1 MKKNLL
7 ILAILLFAVTP
18 AMADCEAT
26 TCVEPYDLSGGVSK
40 FFSTVTGSNFI
51 GEKVA
56 ESAIKKEGKKLA
68 NTKFDVNIESFSS
81 ADLKAGRFKSLEIE
95 GKDLNYENI
104 YLKSLYA
111 KTLCNFNYVVQDEN
125 SKKIIFKEALP
136 LSFNVTVNADNI
148 NSILKSTN
156 YQKKIDELNNLQST
170 FGLIKIKSTAIT
182 IKDNKFLYMINLS
195 LPFMKN
201 TQTVTL
207 SSDLTVVD
215 GKIAL
220 KDTKLINNGLSLD
233 ITKLNY
239 ILKYLNPFDY
249 SVNIM
254 ENVSAKIQIQNVVI
268 DNDEIV
274 LNGTFVIP
282 KDTIQ

>member
-1 MKKNLL
+1 MGKTKRQ
-7 ILAILLFAVTP
+7 
-18 AMADCEAT
+18 
-26 TCVEPYDLSGGVSK
+26 
-40 FFSTVTGSNFI
+40 
-51 GEKVA
+51 
-56 ESAIKKEGKKLA
+56 IKK
-68 NTKFDVNIESFSS
+68 FIELF
-81 ADLKAGRFKSLEIE
+81 KAEKIRPIIVPT
-95 GKDLNYENI
+95 D
-104 YLKSLYA
+104 
-111 KTLCNFNYVVQDEN
+111 N
-125 SKKIIFKEALP
+125 SR
-136 LSFNVTVNADNI
+136 
-148 NSILKSTN
+148 IL
-156 YQKKIDELNNLQST
+156 
-170 FGLIKIKSTAIT
+170 
-182 IKDNKFLYMINLS
+182 
-195 LPFMKN
+195 
-201 TQTVTL
+201 
-207 SSDLTVVD
+207 D